1 MTDKIKPI
9 KPTYKAIH
17 KELGKPAVATS
28 VEEKVEMILD
38 KVEERNYL
46 LGKLW
51 HRNLLILVKI
61 FMKLLTSIPLH
72 ESQQIFSFSQNKRNF
87 WNSLN
92 LELEL
97 KQLEELKKLKE
108 ENESFIVNKDEPDLD
123 EIIKQKKR
131 EVLVFTIYS
140 LILIN
145 SF

>member
-51 HRNLLILVKI
+51 HRILLIFSENI
-61 FMKLLTSIPLH
+61 HEATNFDSTSWITTDFLI
-72 ESQQIFSFSQNKRNF
+72 SRNKRNF

-108 ENESFIVNKDEPDLD
+108 ENESFIVSKDEPDLD

-131 EVLVFTIYS
+131 EVLAFTIYS
-140 LILIN
+140 LN
-145 SF
+145 